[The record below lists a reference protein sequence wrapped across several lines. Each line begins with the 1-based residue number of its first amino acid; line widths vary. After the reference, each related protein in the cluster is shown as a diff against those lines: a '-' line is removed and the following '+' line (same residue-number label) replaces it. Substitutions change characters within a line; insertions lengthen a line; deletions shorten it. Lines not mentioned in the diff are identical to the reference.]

1 VTTIA
6 SQSERG
12 SASIVRREWPLAID
26 AGTAALFLVFGS
38 AWLSDLRSEAWFT
51 FVFVWLITV
60 IAISAFAVVRHA
72 ECLAIKLGEPL
83 GTLILTLAVTG
94 VEVMMIS
101 AVMYAGQGASEFARD
116 AMFAV
121 VMIVLN
127 GMIGLSLL
135 LGGLKHR
142 EQSYNLQGA
151 SAFLGVIIPLAVL
164 GLVMPNFTLAS
175 AGGTMSRAQ
184 ATFAIVMSLALYG
197 VFLVIQNLRHKN
209 YFIAPPARAMS
220 AIDRERDERGW
231 SHAGMREGERD
242 ERAWSQAGH
251 SAHASH
257 AADATHAARAAHV
270 GDAAHATASVQ
281 VDQRDRTDP
290 AADDAHAHHGF
301 DVRSMRYHV
310 TFLLAYLIPLV
321 LLAKQVGKPIQ
332 FAIDAWHA
340 PAALGGLIVAALVLS
355 PESMGAVRA
364 ARANELQRS
373 VNILLGSVLATISL
387 TIPAVLIIGRAT
399 HQTIVLG
406 LDPVDTTL
414 LVLTLAVSALT
425 FSSAKTNV
433 LSGAVHLLLFLA
445 YVVLIFER

>member
-1 VTTIA
+1 
-6 SQSERG
+6 
-12 SASIVRREWPLAID
+12 
-26 AGTAALFLVFGS
+26 
-38 AWLSDLRSEAWFT
+38 
-51 FVFVWLITV
+51 
-60 IAISAFAVVRHA
+60 
-72 ECLAIKLGEPL
+72 
-83 GTLILTLAVTG
+83 
-94 VEVMMIS
+94 
-101 AVMYAGQGASEFARD
+101 
-116 AMFAV
+116 
-121 VMIVLN
+121 
-127 GMIGLSLL
+127 
-135 LGGLKHR
+135 
-142 EQSYNLQGA
+142 
-151 SAFLGVIIPLAVL
+151 
-164 GLVMPNFTLAS
+164 
-175 AGGTMSRAQ
+175 
-184 ATFAIVMSLALYG
+184 
-197 VFLVIQNLRHKN
+197 
-209 YFIAPPARAMS
+209 
-220 AIDRERDERGW
+220 
-231 SHAGMREGERD
+231 
-242 ERAWSQAGH
+242 
-251 SAHASH
+251 
-257 AADATHAARAAHV
+257 
-270 GDAAHATASVQ
+270 VQ

>member
-1 VTTIA
+1 
-6 SQSERG
+6 
-12 SASIVRREWPLAID
+12 
-26 AGTAALFLVFGS
+26 
-38 AWLSDLRSEAWFT
+38 
-51 FVFVWLITV
+51 
-60 IAISAFAVVRHA
+60 
-72 ECLAIKLGEPL
+72 
-83 GTLILTLAVTG
+83 
-94 VEVMMIS
+94 
-101 AVMYAGQGASEFARD
+101 
-116 AMFAV
+116 MFAV

-387 TIPAVLIIGRAT
+387 TIPAVLVIGRAT